1 MILETKNKTNIAVTN
16 QNKDYIKALGITSV
30 RGIK

>member
-1 MILETKNKTNIAVTN
+1 MK
-16 QNKDYIKALGITSV
+16 ITSV